1 MQDSLINHRKDLLA
15 WILGML
21 LVLSYAH
28 ISLAD
33 DELDYGLEQHL
44 LFRIVLSGNQH
55 YSDSDLKS
63 ILRIKEPRTIHPSLL
78 LGLSDRSARYQ
89 PHLLEVELRV
99 LEKYYKRNGFH
110 QATVSLDSVGID
122 RMDRGDIIHISI
134 SEGIRTYLASVDF
147 DRADPLDPEDL
158 RDELQYTTGV
168 PAPHDLND
176 LGQDI
181 YTLRLEYWE
190 KGFLNV
196 SIIPEIISLADSAD
210 RTGTQQLIY
219 HIDSGLSYTIRDIRI
234 NGNRTT
240 LESLIRGELRVKP
253 GDTFKW
259 SAVEGSQMRL
269 METALFRDV
278 SFTPVQLD
286 SETGTTDM
294 LVEVVERKPAYF
306 EFGFGVGSRERVRLL
321 TAWGHNNIFGVGQR
335 LRLRAR
341 NYLNYEDVQ
350 RLSNGNVD
358 PELNYQYDITH
369 SHPALLAGYRLD
381 TRLYAEKETRGE
393 SGLNLKTGGISFGT
407 RFIREHRAVDRFE
420 FRIEEVD
427 PLIHPDAISTLRE
440 AFEAS
445 DLRQSGTHSL
455 AWTIYDERRDNPLKP
470 NNGTVR
476 SVQMEYAGGVL
487 GADNSFYKIS
497 GDYHRYVRPPFG
509 GVIAMRVSAGYV
521 RPFGDSRAER
531 GNDGVP
537 YQERFFAGGVST
549 VRGYQERT
557 LGPQIT
563 DQAVLD
569 SLQLSS
575 NVPLPDQ
582 PARGGNYLLL
592 SNIEWRFPLIP
603 DWHLGGVLFVD
614 GGNVWEHA
622 SDIRLKGFRWRSY
635 ARDPDEDSATKL
647 WDYRYSTGWGLRLDT
662 PVGPVRF
669 DVGYPLKRAQLSDT
683 RMEDRV
689 IYHFSLGYPF

>member
-1 MQDSLINHRKDLLA
+1 MQDAKTNLKEWGLLR
-15 WILGML
+15 L
-21 LVLSYAH
+21 LVVLLFLGIA
-28 ISLAD
+28 APATAVE
-33 DELDYGLEQHL
+33 ELDYGLEQHVL
-44 LFRIVLSGNQH
+44 YRIVVNGNES

-63 ILRIKEPRTIHPSLL
+63 VLRIKEPRKIHPSLL

-89 PHLLEVELRV
+89 PHLLDVELKL
-99 LEKYYKRNGFH
+99 LEKHYKRNGFH
-110 QATVSLDSVGID
+110 QATVSMDSVSID
-122 RMDRGDIIHISI
+122 RLDRGDILHIRI
-134 SEGIRTYLASVDF
+134 IEGIRSYLSSVTF
-147 DRADPLDPEDL
+147 DAEPVFSPQQL
-158 RDELQYTTGV
+158 RNNLQYTTGV

-181 YTLRLEYWE
+181 YSLRLKYWE

-196 SIIPEIISLADSAD
+196 SITPEILNVRSTDS
-210 RTGTQQLIY
+210 RIREQQLIY
-219 HIDSGLSYTIRDIRI
+219 HIDSGLSYRIREILIR
-234 NGNRTT
+234 GNSNT

-253 GDTFKW
+253 GDVFKW

-278 SFTPVQLD
+278 SFTPVDPD
-286 SETGTTDM
+286 SVSGTTDM
-294 LVEVVERKPAYF
+294 LVEVVERNPAYV
-306 EFGFGVGSRERVRLL
+306 EFGFGVGSRERIRLL

-358 PELNYQYDITH
+358 PELNYQYDIMH
-369 SHPALLAGYRLD
+369 SHPSLLWGHRLD

-407 RFIREHRAVDRFE
+407 RFIRKHRAVDRFE
-420 FRIEEVD
+420 FRVEEVD
-427 PLIHPDAISTLRE
+427 PMIHPDAISTLRE
-440 AFEAS
+440 AFESS
-445 DLRQSGTHSL
+445 DLRQSSTHSL
-455 AWTIYDERRDNPLKP
+455 AWAIYDERRDNPLKP
-470 NNGTVR
+470 GRGSVR
-476 SVQMEYAGGVL
+476 SMQMEFAGGFL
-487 GADNSFYKIS
+487 GADNSFYKLS
-497 GDYHRYVRPPFG
+497 ADYHRYVKSPVG
-509 GVIAMRVSAGYV
+509 GVIAMRVSAGYA
-521 RPFGDSRAER
+521 RPFGDSLNQR
-531 GNDGVP
+531 GSDGVP
-537 YQERFFAGGVST
+537 YQERFFAGGVSS
-549 VRGYQERT
+549 VRGYQERS

-592 SNIEWRFPLIP
+592 SNIEWRVPLIES
-603 DWHLGGVLFVD
+603 WHLGGVVFVD
-614 GGNVWEHA
+614 GGNVWEH
-622 SDIRLKGFRWRSY
+622 SQDIRLKGFRWRSY
-635 ARDPDEDSATKL
+635 PLDPEEETATKL

-669 DVGYPLKRAQLSDT
+669 DVGYPLKRARLSET
-683 RMEDRV
+683 RLEDKV